1 MNYYTV
7 FLIEILIM
15 LTMFKVITL
24 ELENYKAKK
33 LAVPFY
39 YNRFAKPFRYQR
51 NSLMIFAAG
60 MTYLFI
66 SDATLGSL
74 QWLLEILGLVATATL
89 GDVLSQWLG
98 YQYAR
103 RRFKK
108 AIVEY
113 QELMKQIDAAKAD
126 PDYSEVVD
134 IASPQYD
141 TNRVLAGYLE
151 PEDHLAI
158 MASDGGKFA
167 LTLDNLP
174 PITYL
179 VDLNKLAHNYHFE
192 DKVKITSLTADGQM
206 PFKEEKL
213 DVVISAMANYDKYEM
228 WRILKP
234 GGRLIVEQLG
244 TDNYKEIMHSFI
256 PFRIKGQWDLNSA
269 QETLRQIGFEIE
281 ESHEDR
287 GFIRFNSIKA
297 LVNFTKGIVPAKV
310 ETAESFM
317 SFYLNASKSIK
328 EKSYFDLTTYRFI
341 VVAKKPE

>member
-15 LTMFKVITL
+15 LTFFKVITL
-24 ELENYKAKK
+24 ELEHYQAKK
-33 LAVPFY
+33 RGLAFY
-39 YNRFAKPFRYQR
+39 YNRFSKQFHYQR
-51 NSLMIFAAG
+51 NSLMIFAAA

-66 SDATLGSL
+66 SDAQFASM
-74 QWLLEILGLVATATL
+74 QWFLEILGLVATATL

-98 YQYAR
+98 YQYAQK
-103 RRFKK
+103 RFKK
-108 AIVEY
+108 NISEHQDLLKAINE
-113 QELMKQIDAAKAD
+113 AKD
-126 PDYSEVVD
+126 NPDYSEIVD
-134 IASPQYD
+134 IATPKYE
-141 TNRVLAGYLE
+141 TNQVVAKYLE
-151 PEDHLAI
+151 DDDHLAI
-158 MASDGGKFA
+158 MANDGGKFA
-167 LTLDNLP
+167 LTLPDLP

-179 VDLNKLAHNYHFE
+179 VDLNKQAGLAQIE
-192 DKVKITSLTADGQM
+192 DRFKVTNLTPEGQM

-234 GGRLIVEQLG
+234 GGRLIIEQLG
-244 TDNYKEIMHSFI
+244 TDNYKEIMHTFI

-269 QETLRQIGFEIE
+269 KATLGEIGFQIE
-281 ESHEDR
+281 EAYEDR

-341 VVAKKPE
+341 LVAKKPE

>member
-1 MNYYTV
+1 MNYYTI

-15 LTMFKVITL
+15 LTLFRIITM
-24 ELENYKAKK
+24 ELEHYQAQKRA
-33 LAVPFY
+33 LGYY
-39 YNRFAKPFRYQR
+39 YNRFAKPFHYRR
-51 NSLMIFAAG
+51 NTLMIIAAG
-60 MTYLFI
+60 LTYLAI
-66 SDATLGSL
+66 SDAQLGSL
-74 QWLLEILGLVATATL
+74 QWILEILGLVATATL

-98 YQYAR
+98 YQYAK

-108 AIVEY
+108 HIVEF
-113 QELMKQIDAAKAD
+113 QELLGQITEAKNN
-126 PDYSEVVD
+126 PDYSESVD
-134 IASPQYD
+134 IASPKYD
-141 TNRVLAGYLE
+141 TNEVIEKYLE
-151 PEDHLAI
+151 PEDHLAV
-158 MASDGGKFA
+158 MASDGGKF
-167 LTLDNLP
+167 LKMLRNLP

-179 VDLNKLAHNYHFE
+179 VDINNQAQNNQF
-192 DKVKITSLTADGQM
+192 DDQVKITKLTAEGQM

-234 GGRLIVEQLG
+234 GGRVIIEQLG

-256 PFRIKGQWDLNSA
+256 PFRIKGHWDLSSA
-269 QETLRQIGFEIE
+269 QETLRQIGFDIE
-281 ESHEDR
+281 ESYEDR

-341 VVAKKPE
+341 LVAKKPE